1 MTKDNTLRRFME
13 AREMNYATALS
24 EIKNGR
30 KRSHWM
36 WYIFPQIQGLG
47 FSETS
52 KFYAI
57 KDLAEAEEF
66 LKHPVLGERLV
77 EICHELLTLDS
88 NNAYQIFG
96 SPDDLKLK
104 SSMTLFASL
113 PDTNPVFDEV
123 LKKYF
128 DGTKDK
134 KTLEIISS
142 GS

>member
-1 MTKDNTLRRFME
+1 ME
-13 AREMNYATALS
+13 AQEMNYATALS

>member
-1 MTKDNTLRRFME
+1 MPNLSRFLD
-13 AREMNYATALS
+13 AQQSDYQTALS

-57 KDLAEAEEF
+57 QDAAEAEAY
-66 LKHPVLGERLV
+66 LTHPVLGSRLL
-77 EICHELLTLDS
+77 EISSALLKLSSS
-88 NNAYQIFG
+88 NATSIFG

-113 PDTNPVFDEV
+113 PKADPVFQSV
-123 LKKYF
+123 LDKF
-128 DGTKDK
+128 FNGAKDN
-134 KTLEIISS
+134 KTLQLLP
-142 GS
+142 

>member
-1 MTKDNTLRRFME
+1 MGK
-13 AREMNYATALS
+13 EMNLKRFTDAQDRDYQTALS

-57 KDLAEAEEF
+57 KNVGEAREF
-66 LKHPVLGERLV
+66 LQHPVLGRRLI
-77 EICHELLTLDS
+77 EISNELLKLDS
-88 NNAYQIFG
+88 NDANRIFG
-96 SPDDLKLK
+96 SPDDVKLK

-113 PDTNPVFDEV
+113 GSHPVFDMV
-123 LKKYF
+123 LNKF
-128 DGTKDK
+128 FNGTKDD
-134 KTLEIISS
+134 KTLQLIN
-142 GS
+142 GNKN